1 MAQAISLLKGKE
13 NMYMDVGCEHK
24 QELDGKQFSASGD
37 LLVAGYDIC
46 TAHLPPEE
54 AD

>member
-13 NMYMDVGCEHK
+13 NMYMDVGCEQK

-37 LLVAGYDIC
+37 LAGYDIC